1 MRKGKSERRKLHI
14 YSRSG
19 CASCQ
24 LSPQCAPSGS
34 RSATRHFYEQA
45 YARSQARLHA
55 DPTLMNQRMAIAE
68 RPFAGIKQAMGFR
81 RFGCRG
87 LQAAQAEM
95 AIAVLGYNL
104 KTMIGRLGVQRML
117 AALA

>member
-1 MRKGKSERRKLHI
+1 MR
-14 YSRSG
+14 
-19 CASCQ
+19 
-24 LSPQCAPSGS
+24 
-34 RSATRHFYEQA
+34 
-45 YARSQARLHA
+45 
-55 DPTLMNQRMAIAE
+55 AIFPE
-68 RPFAGIKQAMGFR
+68 TTGPRNRGTSMGFR